1 MLPLVFTSGWASGVN
16 AYAVVLLLGLLG
28 SAGITDEVPES
39 MQRPEV
45 LITAGI
51 LFLFEGVV
59 DKVPYLDSLWDT
71 ISTLIRPAVGSG
83 VAALLAGQSG
93 SMEELSAGAVGG
105 TTALASHVVKTGT
118 RMAINASPEPVS
130 NFLMSTAED
139 LGVGTLV
146 TLAVFYPVAAAVI
159 AGLLLLIGF
168 VLLILLATR
177 IRRFRRRRRER
188 RQQRALDGRIGSRPW
203 HRLR

>member
-1 MLPLVFTSGWASGVN
+1 MVFTSGWASGIN
-16 AYAVVLLLGLLG
+16 AYAVVLVLGLLG

-39 MQRPEV
+39 MQQPEV
-45 LITAGI
+45 LFVAGA
-51 LFLFEGVV
+51 LLLFEGVV
-59 DKVPYLDSLWDT
+59 DKIPYLDSLWDT
-71 ISTLIRPAVGSG
+71 ISTFIRPTVGSG

-130 NFLMSTAED
+130 NFLMSAAED
-139 LGVGTLV
+139 LGVGSLV
-146 TLAVFYPVAAAVI
+146 TLAVFHPLVAASI
-159 AGLLLLIGF
+159 AGILLLLGF
-168 VLLILLATR
+168 VLLIFLAHR

-188 RQQRALDGRIGSRPW
+188 RQQRAQDGRIGSRPW